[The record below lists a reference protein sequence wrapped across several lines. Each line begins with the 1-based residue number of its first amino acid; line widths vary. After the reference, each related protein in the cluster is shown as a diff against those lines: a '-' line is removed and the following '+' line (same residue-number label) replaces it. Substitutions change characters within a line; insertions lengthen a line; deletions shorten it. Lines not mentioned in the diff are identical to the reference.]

1 MHRLTPASL
10 RARIAEARVEQQH
23 LAALLAMSPGQLS
36 HILNGHKRIG
46 DEAMYARIA
55 ETIEAVVAQ
64 NEAVA

>member
-1 MHRLTPASL
+1 MHRPTPASL

-23 LAALLAMSPGQLS
+23 LAGLLGISAGQLS

-55 ETIEAVVAQ
+55 ATIESVVAQ
-64 NEAVA
+64 ETAA